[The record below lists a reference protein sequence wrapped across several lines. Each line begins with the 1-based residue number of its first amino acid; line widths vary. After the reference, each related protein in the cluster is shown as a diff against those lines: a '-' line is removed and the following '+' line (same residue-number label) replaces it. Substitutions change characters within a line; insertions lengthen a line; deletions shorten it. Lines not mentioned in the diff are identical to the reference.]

1 MRKINVLT
9 VIGTRP
15 EVIKMAPVI
24 RALEEHPSFASILCN
39 TGQHLELFDQADQV
53 FQLKQDFNLRLMKPG
68 QSLLQLGARMLLALE
83 QVIKEVKPDWI
94 LAQGDTSSVWGAATA
109 AFYEKIPFGHVEAGL
124 RSYDL
129 QHPFPEE
136 GHRKMVDSITQL
148 LFVPTREAKQNLL
161 DEGIDE
167 ALIRVTGNTV
177 LDALR
182 LTQDIPFDLE
192 QSVISNIPFSRRI
205 ILVTAHRRENHG
217 QALSNICA
225 SLRQIASRYPKD
237 VQIVFP
243 VHMNP
248 KVRTLVITELSDV
261 PNISLLPPLD
271 YPCFIQLMRRSYL
284 VLTDSGGLQEEA
296 PFFDKP
302 VLVMRKTTERP
313 EGVQAGV
320 SRLVGLE
327 KEQITAEVCSL
338 LEDKRE
344 YRRMARSANPY
355 GDGYAAER
363 ILHEILQFKEK
374 YSLVS

>member
-1 MRKINVLT
+1 
-9 VIGTRP
+9 
-15 EVIKMAPVI
+15 MAPVLS
-24 RALEEHPSFASILCN
+24 ALEGHPSFESILCN
-39 TGQHLELFDQADQV
+39 TGQHLEMFDQADQV
-53 FQLKQDFNLRLMKPG
+53 FQLKQDFNLQLMKSG

-148 LFVPTREAKQNLL
+148 LFVPTQEAKQNLL
-161 DEGIDE
+161 DEGVEE
-167 ALIRVTGNTV
+167 ASISVTGNTV

-182 LTQDIPFDLE
+182 LTQDIPFDLTR
-192 QSVISNIPFSRRI
+192 SAISNIPFRRRI

-217 QALSNICA
+217 PALRNICD
-225 SLRQIASRYPKD
+225 SLRAIASRYPKD

-243 VHMNP
+243 VHLNP
-248 KVRTLVITELSDV
+248 KVRRLVFGELSNI

-271 YPCFIQLMRRSYL
+271 YQCFIQLMRRSYL

-313 EGVQAGV
+313 EGLRAGV
-320 SRLVGLE
+320 SKLVGLE
-327 KEQITAEVCSL
+327 KDQIITEVSWL
-338 LEDKRE
+338 LDDKRE
-344 YRRMARSANPY
+344 YQRMAKSENPY
-355 GDGYAAER
+355 GDGYAADR
-363 ILHEILQFKEK
+363 ILLDILQFKEK